1 MENLRIDIINKD
13 AIAILKGMEQVG
25 LISLQWKDHGKNKL
39 SKQLR
44 GAISGTKASEMM
56 QYIEKER
63 SKWEERYE
71 SSCS

>member
-1 MENLRIDIINKD
+1 MESLRIDIINKD

-25 LISLQWKDHGKNKL
+25 LISLQWVEHGNNKL

-44 GAISGTKASEMM
+44 GAISGTKANEMM

-63 SKWEERYE
+63 SKWEERY
-71 SSCS
+71 

>member
-1 MENLRIDIINKD
+1 MESLRIDIINKD

-25 LISLQWKDHGKNKL
+25 LISLRWVEHGNNKL

-44 GAISGTKASEMM
+44 GAISGTKANEMM

-63 SKWEERYE
+63 SKWEERY
-71 SSCS
+71 